1 MNILSLYGKEIFAFA
16 VPVFTLL
23 LNKFFKNSAKIC
35 YGALHEF
42 TYLIQESLKNPD
54 GEILREVQTVHTLS
68 YVFSNEGREP
78 ATNVEIIFN
87 YRPMYLNVW
96 PSRHYELKVD
106 GERRHIMVFDYL
118 APKEVIR
125 CEMMSINSE
134 LPSLLSVRCK
144 EGLAKKIGLY
154 PQRIFN
160 PLLINFVRVLIF
172 LGSVSLVYLVI
183 ILLQWLLVKTG

>member
-1 MNILSLYGKEIFAFA
+1 MNILSLYGKEIFAFV

-35 YGALHEF
+35 YGVLHQF
-42 TYLIQESLKNPD
+42 TYLIKEPLKNHD
-54 GEILREVQTVHTLS
+54 GETLREVQTVHTLS
-68 YVFSNEGREP
+68 YVFKNEGREP

-96 PSRHYELKVD
+96 PSKHYEVKVD
-106 GERRHIMVFDYL
+106 GEGRHIMMFDYL
-118 APKEVIR
+118 APQEVIR
-125 CEMMSINSE
+125 CEVLSINSE

-144 EGLAKKIGLY
+144 EGLAQQIGLY
-154 PQRIFN
+154 PQKIISS
-160 PLLINFVRVLIF
+160 LLLNFVRLLVF

-183 ILLQWLLVKTG
+183 ILLQWLLVETG